1 MKTSTIEVGELV
13 SSLSAAGVH
22 RQLSTLPGVHH
33 ADVNYVAGSATV
45 HYDEAKI
52 TLDAIRQRVVECG
65 YHCRGELA
73 PAHVC
78 EPADH
83 RTADDAHAGH
93 AGHSM
98 PGGADGNGGNVS
110 GVDSKAKAP
119 TPPAKDVHAGHG
131 AHTAH
136 VGASSSDQKVD
147 MMHDMGHAPGMS
159 MQGMA
164 DDMRNRFLVALVF
177 AVPVFLYSPMG
188 EMFGTFPTPFGMV
201 RKVFLFIMATAAI
214 AYPVWP
220 FVVAAVRAARNK
232 VANMATLIVLSVG
245 TGYLFSVGAT
255 FFYESE
261 VFFEAS
267 AVLLVFILLGHW
279 LEMRARAGASDAIR
293 ALMDLAP
300 PMATVVRAGVETQ
313 VPTAQVLAGETVVI
327 KPGDK
332 IPVDGE
338 VTEGSSQVDESM
350 LTGESMPVK
359 KVVGNPVIGA
369 TINKSGSFR
378 YKATKVGADT
388 ALAQIVKLVQE
399 AQNSKAPGQLLADQ
413 ASQWLVLAAIAVGLL
428 TFAVWFWVLGQP
440 LLFALTLTITVFVI
454 ACPDALGLATPMA
467 IMVGTGLGAMNGILF
482 KNASALENAT
492 KLTVVVFDKTGTLTI
507 GQPDVVEMVAATG
520 VSEAQLL
527 AVAASVEK
535 FSEHPLAQAVLK
547 RAGTTTVE
555 VATGFANIDGQG
567 ARATIGA
574 DAVLLGNRKL
584 MQSENVS
591 AESMTALAAEATR
604 LEGGGRTV
612 VFVARAG
619 QLIGLIA
626 IADAVRPTS
635 KATIAK
641 LQERGV
647 KVAMMT
653 GDNQATADRIG
664 KELGI
669 DIVLAE
675 VLPGQKAAKIKKLQ
689 DQGNKVGMVGDG
701 INDAPALTQADVGF
715 AIGAGTDVAMESA
728 QVVLMKSD
736 PYDVVGAIEL
746 SRATLRKM
754 HQNLWWAVG
763 YNVIAFPLAAGVF
776 YPFTLSPEIAA
787 LSMSGSSAVVA
798 INALMLKRT
807 KLAGIKRVGTARAP
821 DASAAAAATVAA

>member
-1 MKTSTIEVGELV
+1 MANGCEASGALSITRLERTTMKTSTVEVGELV
-13 SSLSAAGVH
+13 STLSAAGVQ

-33 ADVNYVAGSATV
+33 ANVNYVAGSATV
-45 HYDEAKI
+45 HYDEAQV
-52 TLDAIRQRVVECG
+52 TVEAIRQRVVDCG
-65 YHCRGELA
+65 YHCRGELV

-78 EPADH
+78 DAAGPKPIGVGHAGH
-83 RTADDAHAGH
+83 DDHAGH
-93 AGHSM
+93 AGA
-98 PGGADGNGGNVS
+98 GGLSPDN
-110 GVDSKAKAP
+110 K
-119 TPPAKDVHAGHG
+119 TGHN
-131 AHTAH
+131 A
-136 VGASSSDQKVD
+136 D

-188 EMFGTFPTPFGMV
+188 EMFGNFPTPFGMD
-201 RKVFLFIMATAAI
+201 RKLFLFFAATAAI

-220 FVVAAVRAARNK
+220 FLVAAVRAARSK

-300 PMATVVRAGVETQ
+300 PMATVVRAGIETQ

-492 KLTVVVFDKTGTLTI
+492 KLTVVVFDKTGTLTV
-507 GQPDVVEMVAATG
+507 GEPDVVEMVTAPGIT
-520 VSEAQLL
+520 EAQLL
-527 AVAASVEK
+527 AVAAGVEK

-547 RAGTTTVE
+547 RAGAAPVD

-574 DAVLLGNRKL
+574 DTVLLGNRKL
-584 MQSENVS
+584 MQAEAVS
-591 AESMTALAAEATR
+591 AASMTALAADATR
-604 LEGGGRTV
+604 LEGAGRTV
-612 VFVARAG
+612 VHVARAG

-653 GDNQATADRIG
+653 GDNQATAERIG

-675 VLPGQKAAKIKKLQ
+675 VLPGQKAAKIKELQ

-763 YNVIAFPLAAGVF
+763 YNVIAFPVAAGVF
-776 YPFTLSPEIAA
+776 YPFTLSPELAA

-807 KLAGIKRVGTARAP
+807 KLAGIKRVGSPGAPATAAGV
-821 DASAAAAATVAA
+821 AAGAAA